1 VYDFVRLEAGDDK
14 WSEIEQLGSG
24 KGELS
29 INGRRMIKAH
39 VEVPDEL
46 KLTAEELVLPGLL
59 SGDFEIPPQ
68 KLLLETPFFEFAHR
82 LNSPFSSFAIYDFD
96 AKLPKRAT
104 SITGL
109 RELEENGSNLSI
121 VLKNISD
128 NKEKKRKFLN
138 LIGELLPFIKD
149 FNVRDLAD
157 KSVLFTVNEDY
168 AAAKSFLPASF
179 ISDGTVNMLALIVA
193 LYFEDKAPIVFE
205 EPERNIHA
213 HLISNLV
220 NMFKDVSRSKQLI
233 ITTHNPEIVRFV
245 SQEHLYLVSRNEQ
258 GYTEIHRPSEFEEIQ
273 LFLENDIG
281 IEELYIQDLLGVAH
295 VN

>member
-1 VYDFVRLEAGDDK
+1 MYDFVRLEAGDDK

-128 NKEKKRKFLN
+128 NKEKKQKFLN